1 MIRAVLKTGL
11 RVIRFLAHSP
21 CVLILLLS
29 FPATSQGDLPAPIE
43 IRDSIPRED
52 AGIIN
57 YARVPEETGFAVL
70 IHAVHGIDT
79 RAPDTVRFLVD
90 DGRHLPYVRDL
101 SNDTVRMV
109 TLNEND
115 DQQATSVWAVYDRF
129 LEPSLPTGYPA
140 GAVVNIK
147 VEVRDIRN
155 NRLQPLP
162 FEFKVEAPAGRAA
175 YGQNLLQ
182 IDEFYNDDEIGGDPR
197 DAGIEIIDGAL
208 CGAKVLYSSREPL
221 TPIFEPADGMDEID
235 LAGVLPAGAPLNLSP
250 HSVFDIPVK
259 LFIPVADDVDIAAAG
274 LAYYDGTGWLI
285 AADADGNVLAGGEGW
300 MVPGSRI
307 DHRETHPAL
316 IEVQVH
322 HFSGAEAVIIIG
334 GTEDEQKPPPDDN
347 GSQVVVFANCFI
359 KSAAGDA
366 NLGWL
371 AALIGVIVVFLV
383 AYFTLR
389 TRRRTYYVSQTPGGR
404 HRV

>member
-11 RVIRFLAHSP
+11 RVIRFSARSP

-29 FPATSQGDLPAPIE
+29 FPATSQGGLPAPIE

-70 IHAVHGIDT
+70 IHAAHGIDT
-79 RAPDTVRFLVD
+79 RAPDTVRFLID
-90 DGRHLPYVRDL
+90 DGRHSPYVRDL

-109 TLNEND
+109 TLNED
-115 DQQATSVWAVYDRF
+115 DDRQATSVWAVYDRF
-129 LEPSLPTGYPA
+129 LEASLPAGYPA
-140 GAVVNIK
+140 GAVVNIT

-162 FEFKVEAPAGRAA
+162 FEFKVEASDGRAA
-175 YGQNLLQ
+175 YGQNPLQ

-197 DAGIEIIDGAL
+197 DAGVEIIDGTL

-274 LAYYDGTGWLI
+274 LAYYDGIGWLI

-307 DHRETHPAL
+307 EHRETRPAL
-316 IEVQVH
+316 IEVQVY

-347 GSQVVVFANCFI
+347 GSNVTVYANCFI
-359 KSAAGDA
+359 NSAAGDTDI
-366 NLGWL
+366 NF
-371 AALIGVIVVFLV
+371 AAIIGIIVIIAVLLYLTP
-383 AYFTLR
+383 ALCGR
-389 TRRRTYYVSQTPGGR
+389 SRRRGR
-404 HRV
+404 RE